1 MDTVMDAVSLA
12 VLLAKAGGEGVR
24 LREDVRAGEVEAE
37 DVVENE
43 GERER
48 ELGAVGEKV

>member
-12 VLLAKAGGEGVR
+12 VVLAKAGGEGVR
-24 LREDVRAGEVEAE
+24 LGEEVRAGEVEAE

-43 GERER
+43 TEGER